1 MEFTTQ
7 MSREEY
13 ITVWVVYRDY
23 FSDED
28 STMFKKYINETPVN
42 HTKLLLLLTKACR
55 ARVDYNINEYKNA
68 FTFLQDKLRV
78 EVPVHPLD
86 LLDIEFMLVLL
97 NKLTFEGKDVQ
108 QVFTTSLKL
117 QEEFK
122 ILKELQEDETK
133 KFEK

>member
-1 MEFTTQ
+1 MGEKGSSIANQILAMKEMEKKKGNNSSEWEQKYNTLK
-7 MSREEY
+7 EEL
-13 ITVWVVYRDY
+13 
-23 FSDED
+23 E
-28 STMFKKYINETPVN
+28 
-42 HTKLLLLLTKACR
+42 
-55 ARVDYNINEYKNA
+55 EYKNA
-68 FTFLQDKLRV
+68 FTFLKEKLRV

-86 LLDIEFMLVLL
+86 LVDIEFILVLL

-122 ILKELQEDETK
+122 ILKEIQENETK